1 VVYQPL
7 DEMHRDKM
15 HHDAPYQF
23 PFKPQ
28 FMGGYL
34 IKSINNL
41 KITLLTWSHA
51 SLTKGKTIS

>member
-1 VVYQPL
+1 MDEHY

-15 HHDAPYQF
+15 HGDAPDQI

-34 IKSINNL
+34 IKSDQWF
-41 KITLLTWSHA
+41 KSTSHQ
-51 SLTKGKTIS
+51 K